1 MEDVG
6 KDLCDQLLA
15 GLRAA
20 PCFSIAEDESTDIT
34 DVAQLCVGVRFPK
47 ENSFRGEMLSLLPL
61 HGQTRGEDILK
72 DLSACFEEKH
82 LSWSTLASVC
92 TDGAPSMR
100 GKEKGLV
107 GLMNKREEISFHCI
121 IHQEALVS
129 KLRNNEFKEVMQ
141 RVVNVV
147 NDIVSRP
154 LNHRQFRQ
162 LIEDYDTEYND
173 LVTHS
178 EVRWLSCG
186 KVLERFL
193 SLLPEICAF
202 LDNKGKHQPE

>member
-1 MEDVG
+1 MEDIG

-20 PCFSIAEDESTDIT
+20 PCFGIAVDKSTDIT

-61 HGQTRGEDILK
+61 HGQTRGEDTLK
-72 DLSACFEEKH
+72 ALSACFEEKH
-82 LSWSTLASVC
+82 LSWSKLASVC

-107 GLMNKREEISFHCI
+107 GLMNKREEITNFISFHCI
-121 IHQEALVS
+121 IHQDALVS

-154 LNHRQFRQ
+154 LNQTVQ
-162 LIEDYDTEYND
+162 AVN
-173 LVTHS
+173 
-178 EVRWLSCG
+178 
-186 KVLERFL
+186 
-193 SLLPEICAF
+193 
-202 LDNKGKHQPE
+202 

>member
-1 MEDVG
+1 
-6 KDLCDQLLA
+6 
-15 GLRAA
+15 
-20 PCFSIAEDESTDIT
+20 
-34 DVAQLCVGVRFPK
+34 
-47 ENSFRGEMLSLLPL
+47 
-61 HGQTRGEDILK
+61 
-72 DLSACFEEKH
+72 
-82 LSWSTLASVC
+82 
-92 TDGAPSMR
+92 MR

-107 GLMNKREEISFHCI
+107 GLMNKREEIPNFISFHCI

-147 NDIVSRP
+147 NYIVSRS
-154 LNHRQFRQ
+154 LKHRQFRQ

-193 SLLPEICAF
+193 SLLPEMCAF
-202 LDNKGKHQPE
+202 LDNKGKHQPELKDPHWIMQLALLTPY